1 MTHKLLEEIRRDF
14 KKDGELLTS
23 VNGLYARVV
32 AEKPE
37 IQNIRLIVCLWGSV
51 V

>member
-23 VNGLYARVV
+23 VNGLYAI
-32 AEKPE
+32 EWLLKNPKYKT
-37 IQNIRLIVCLWGSV
+37 SV
-51 V
+51 